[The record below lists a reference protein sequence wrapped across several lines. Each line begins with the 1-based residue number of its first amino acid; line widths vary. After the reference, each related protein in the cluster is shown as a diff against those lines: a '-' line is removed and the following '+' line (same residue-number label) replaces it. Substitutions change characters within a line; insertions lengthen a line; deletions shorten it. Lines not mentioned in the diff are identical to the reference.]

1 MVFPFKDRDTWWL
14 FGSSLAPVCSLTE
27 FGRGGAS
34 SSSRMDQCWINNIV
48 HVIGKGLIPQDK
60 FPNTGDKIS
69 RFSSQLAEDVGKR
82 ALL

>member
-34 SSSRMDQCWINNIV
+34 GSSGMGQCWINSIV
-48 HVIGKGLIPQDK
+48 CAFGKGLIPQDK
-60 FPNTGDKIS
+60 FPNTGDNIS
-69 RFSSQLAEDVGKR
+69 SFSSQLAEAGRKR